1 MAKAKLIYLG
11 IKGSVIAL
19 DAATGQQVWAKE
31 LEGSSFVNVGL
42 SGDLVL
48 ATTYGEIFALDAE
61 TGVIRWHNPL
71 KGYGLGIVTMVGE
84 DLNINS
90 ACATE
95 AELAARSTGGG

>member
-1 MAKAKLIYLG
+1 MAKVKLIYLG

-19 DAATGQQVWAKE
+19 DSATGEQVWVRE

-42 SGDLVL
+42 SGDLVI
-48 ATTYGEIFALDAE
+48 AATYGEVFALDSQ
-61 TGVIRWHNPL
+61 TGAIRWHNPL
-71 KGYGLGIVTMVGE
+71 KGYGLGMVTMVGA

-95 AELAARSTGGG
+95 AEASSREAGG